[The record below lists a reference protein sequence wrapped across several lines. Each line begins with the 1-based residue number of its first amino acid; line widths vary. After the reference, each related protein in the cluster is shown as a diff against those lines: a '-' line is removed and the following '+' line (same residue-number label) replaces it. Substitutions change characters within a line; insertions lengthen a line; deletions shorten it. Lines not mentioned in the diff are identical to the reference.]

1 MKHDESQVYLLN
13 KVADYI
19 KRAERKGIDSS
30 SSSLCYF
37 PTWTNDPGLIKL
49 KLWLYGYSKIFSYI
63 KKCDFYVLVGEKG
76 RFSSENLEKCL
87 PKNVED
93 DTKFAGIA
101 FLR

>member
-49 KLWLYGYSKIFSYI
+49 KLWIYGYSKIFSYF
-63 KKCDFYVLVGEKG
+63 KVTL
-76 RFSSENLEKCL
+76 S
-87 PKNVED
+87 
-93 DTKFAGIA
+93 
-101 FLR
+101 

>member
-19 KRAERKGIDSS
+19 KRAEKKGIDSS

-49 KLWLYGYSKIFSYI
+49 KIVDIWI
-63 KKCDFYVLVGEKG
+63 
-76 RFSSENLEKCL
+76 
-87 PKNVED
+87 
-93 DTKFAGIA
+93 
-101 FLR
+101 